1 MKKLAVVA
9 MVVASLVG
17 FNASLA
23 LAWTCPKLVED
34 CNTLVSKVE
43 KRAGADKAKL
53 AEAKAG
59 CEEALNLH
67 KAGKHKESVIKAGEA
82 ITSAGQAG
90 N

>member
-1 MKKLAVVA
+1 MKKFAVVA

-23 LAWTCPKLVED
+23 LAWTCPKLVEG

-43 KRAGADKAKL
+43 KRAGTDKAKL

-67 KAGKHKESVIKAGEA
+67 KAGKHKEAEIKVGEA
-82 ITSAGQAG
+82 ITLAGQAD